1 MHVGSG
7 TGRSRA
13 TGQGAAH
20 AARREDRGVGG
31 SLSAEARILVGLQR
45 VTARPV
51 PLVVARG
58 LDRAGA
64 HAAAWVATA
73 ALGACVDARR
83 QADWVRAGAA
93 VFAAHAASVVVKRV
107 ARRVRPS
114 HTSLITHVAAPSRW
128 SFPSSHAASTTAAA
142 VVFAPLLGRSV
153 LLLPPAMAWSR
164 MALGVHYPTD
174 VLAGMALGGVAGAAS
189 ERRRQAVRDR

>member
-7 TGRSRA
+7 AGRSGATGR
-13 TGQGAAH
+13 GAAH
-20 AARREDRGVGG
+20 AARREDGGVGG
-31 SLSAEARILVGLQR
+31 SLSAEARFLVALQG

-64 HAAAWVATA
+64 HAAVWLATA
-73 ALGACVDARR
+73 ALGVCVDARR
-83 QADWVRAGAA
+83 RADWLRAGAA
-93 VFAAHAASVVVKRV
+93 VLTAHAVSVVVKRV

-114 HTSLITHVAAPSRW
+114 HASLVTHVATPSRW
-128 SFPSSHAASTTAAA
+128 SFPSSHASSTTAAA
-142 VVFAPLLGRSV
+142 VVFAPLLGRPV
-153 LLLPPAMAWSR
+153 LLLPVGMAWSR

-174 VLAGMALGGVAGAAS
+174 VLVGSVLGAVIGVAS
-189 ERRRQAVRDR
+189 EHRRQTAVGR